1 MNIFGDIPQKLFTV
15 KIMGIINVTPDSFS
29 DGGKCADISS
39 ILHIADDM
47 VEAGAH
53 VLDVGGESTRPGAEP
68 VSLDKE
74 LHRVIPAIES
84 LWKRFSHIPISI
96 DTYKSAVARAALKSG
111 ASWVNDISGGTFS
124 PDIFA
129 IAAEF
134 DATIIIS
141 HIKGTPRD
149 MQKDPHYD
157 NVVAEICEWLS
168 ERAQAATIAG
178 IPKEKI
184 IIDPGIGF
192 GKKFEDNMT
201 ILHSLGT
208 FKSLGYQLLVG
219 ASRKSFIGHYPGEN
233 DASRRDPGSYIAA
246 LWAVAHGADF
256 LRVHD
261 VRGTVQALK
270 MAKAICEYQR
280 NK

>member
-96 DTYKSAVARAALKSG
+96 DTYKSAVARAAAVLGCTSRSSTRSPTW
-111 ASWVNDISGGTFS
+111 SWGG
-124 PDIFA
+124 
-129 IAAEF
+129 
-134 DATIIIS
+134 
-141 HIKGTPRD
+141 K
-149 MQKDPHYD
+149 Q
-157 NVVAEICEWLS
+157 
-168 ERAQAATIAG
+168 
-178 IPKEKI
+178 
-184 IIDPGIGF
+184 
-192 GKKFEDNMT
+192 
-201 ILHSLGT
+201 
-208 FKSLGYQLLVG
+208 
-219 ASRKSFIGHYPGEN
+219 
-233 DASRRDPGSYIAA
+233 
-246 LWAVAHGADF
+246 
-256 LRVHD
+256 
-261 VRGTVQALK
+261 VR
-270 MAKAICEYQR
+270 
-280 NK
+280 